1 MKPLFRLAFIPVAL
15 AVVVFALA
23 NRQPVTIDLWP
34 LPFAVDLPVYLAVLG
49 ALALGLLVGGSV
61 QRVSGAGRRRRASAR
76 LRGRSKAGPGAA
88 PADAPRTARTLL
100 PRRRARP

>member
-23 NRQPVTIDLWP
+23 NRQLVTIDLWP

-88 PADAPRTARTLL
+88 PADAPRTARTLP